1 MVDPHFAY
9 ALANGLDVS
18 PITYSQSVD
27 APNNAGFC
35 LRVAE
40 VFEPAFEC
48 IGFEN
53 LRHGD
58 CKPWLTIVKGE
69 TDCLSCL
76 LAQKRRDLTENA
88 NEHRLGQHAGI
99 GVVA

>member
-18 PITYSQSVD
+18 RIACGQPVD

-40 VFEPAFEC
+40 VFELAFEC
-48 IGFEN
+48 IGLEN
-53 LRHGD
+53 LHHGN
-58 CKPWLTIVKGE
+58 CKPWLTIVK
-69 TDCLSCL
+69 
-76 LAQKRRDLTENA
+76 RR
-88 NEHRLGQHAGI
+88 G
-99 GVVA
+99 